1 MGVGG
6 FTVWKVRKSASR
18 GLGGRSSDEKRER
31 EDHFGKRELPYGTQV
46 MVLESAQWGEVRC
59 SASAFGCGSG

>member
-6 FTVWKVRKSASR
+6 FKVWKVRKSASR

-31 EDHFGKRELPYGTQV
+31 EDHFGKRELSYGTQV
-46 MVLESAQWGEVRC
+46 MVLESPQWG
-59 SASAFGCGSG
+59 